1 MTKAEAEVEVVEVT
15 ASVYVEGLFMLFAAR
30 LQCPACTAARRRV
43 NDSCDRGMSRQACLV
58 TAGGGGRRRGDIQ
71 RRGP

>member
-15 ASVYVEGLFMLFAAR
+15 ASVAVESFLILFAACFE
-30 LQCPACTAARRRV
+30 CPACTAARRRV

-58 TAGGGGRRRGDIQ
+58 AAGGGG
-71 RRGP
+71 